1 MYNIA
6 RSRSQNFFK
15 ISLLFFRQ
23 MEAKW
28 NNNSGF
34 AFFVFSRFDAKVE
47 LQNWALVLMWN
58 KEFTIIFFLLLPSKL
73 LNCIYIISV
82 RYMINSRTSKWWLKQ
97 NIFWISKHSPTCDIN
112 RFPRKFWWIFI
123 LELWENGHGLYSR
136 PEKICVPAGESIASL
151 PHHDQQRQ
159 RPIKFLQRGR
169 RKFQPDY
176 CLIPTF
182 TCLCCSIKEGHELNV
197 YM

>member
-6 RSRSQNFFK
+6 RSRSQNFLK

-34 AFFVFSRFDAKVE
+34 AIFFLRFDAKVE

-97 NIFWISKHSPTCDIN
+97 IFFEFQSIHQHVILTGSPENSGGSSFWNYGRTAMDYTHVLKKYVYQLASRSPHSLTTTNNDN
-112 RFPRKFWWIFI
+112 DQSNSY
-123 LELWENGHGLYSR
+123 NGEDVSFSQ
-136 PEKICVPAGESIASL
+136 IIV
-151 PHHDQQRQ
+151 
-159 RPIKFLQRGR
+159 
-169 RKFQPDY
+169 
-176 CLIPTF
+176 
-182 TCLCCSIKEGHELNV
+182 
-197 YM
+197 